1 MNNYHVYQYHLY
13 LFNQSNQQEIEHYID
28 ADMELCAQALYIKD
42 LLDSLP
48 IKVSYYSFIHTTHI
62 THYTPDSKVRLAV

>member
-13 LFNQSNQQEIEHYID
+13 LFNQSYQQEIEHYID

-48 IKVSYYSFIHTTHI
+48 
-62 THYTPDSKVRLAV
+62 L

>member
-1 MNNYHVYQYHLY
+1 MFNHHIYQYHLN

-28 ADMELCAQALYIKD
+28 ADMELCAKDQYIKD

-48 IKVSYYSFIHTTHI
+48 
-62 THYTPDSKVRLAV
+62 L